1 MTADTTD
8 ASYWLNWRFLICA
21 IWILST
27 MVVASVLIWKYE
39 GFKKSRTGRR
49 AVDQRE
55 TVGTLYEDEAWKTCL
70 KGIHPAWLL
79 AYRIIAFV
87 VMLGLIV
94 ANVALDGAGIFYFYT
109 QWTFVLVTLYFGYGS
124 LVSLRGIYKHR
135 NRIGEDEE
143 RGAYVAPTLG
153 ENGNTSNG
161 SKSLTHEEY
170 HGRKGAGACEYI
182 FQIIYQMCGGAVA
195 ITDCIFWLV
204 LYPFLTSKDYKT
216 EFCNRFPLFRIAYFV
231 LWTGVFVALSISR
244 PVVLVCS
251 LMVCFSNLDK
261 QYCRNWTACTLRL
274 IIVVNLQWIFHACKS
289 MWWPYPFLDL
299 SSSYAPLWYLGVGLM
314 HLPCYGVFALIIRI
328 KNLLLSRAFPESYQ
342 NER

>member
-8 ASYWLNWRFLICA
+8 PSYWLNWRFLICA

-70 KGIHPAWLL
+70 KEIHPAWLL

-109 QWTFVLVTLYFGYGS
+109 QWTFVLVTFYFGYGS
-124 LVSLRGIYKHR
+124 SVSLRGIYKHL
-135 NRIGEDEE
+135 NRIGEDEG
-143 RGAYVAPTLG
+143 RGAYVAPTLR
-153 ENGNTSNG
+153 ENSNTSNG

-204 LYPFLTSKDYKT
+204 LYPFLTSKAYKLNFMMVIMHSVNAPFLLG
-216 EFCNRFPLFRIAYFV
+216 EAFLNNMRFPLFRIAYFV
-231 LWTGVFVALSISR
+231 LWTGVFVI
-244 PVVLVCS
+244 
-251 LMVCFSNLDK
+251 F
-261 QYCRNWTACTLRL
+261 
-274 IIVVNLQWIFHACKS
+274 QWIFHACKS